1 MMVSRSWKMIAAAI
15 VTITFLLDLDL
26 AEMPP
31 NYTFMREATEAPK
44 VSFYDYIVVGG
55 GTTGIPVAATLSE
68 NSSVLLLER
77 GGSPYPNPNVTLGA
91 NFGTYFFDTS
101 PDSPSQQFVVEGVV
115 NARPRVLGGGTCIN
129 AGFYTRAE
137 DRFYTEAGLTDANL
151 IEESYQYAEKVMVF
165 EPVLGGWQTALRA
178 AMLEAGVTPDN
189 GYTFD
194 HLNGRSKPMAYG
206 VVFEDSLGKMHRA
219 YLKSGKKNE
228 IIVSAGAL
236 GSPQLLILSGIGPKE
251 QLDALKI
258 KVVVE
263 QPLVGQYMADNPL
276 NGFFIPALVPVE
288 RSLVQTVG
296 ITEFGSYIEESGG
309 INFLL
314 ADTPTY
320 LGYDYQEPEDLEK
333 CVKGLEVMLA
343 AIESDAFSN
352 YRYPNMTA
360 QDILDLNIQYPYNQ
374 NENSKTFSTLEQ
386 YCKDTKST
394 IWHYHGGCRIGKVLD
409 EEYKVLGVDGL
420 RVMDGST
427 FLNSPGTNPQASLM
441 MLGRYMGVT
450 MLAQRYSADK
460 PYADMFELQVLTQL
474 HRFGSCWCREET
486 RTAAA
491 TFLTSTILT
500 AVPVL
505 MQWPSKAYINTFIFH
520 LFSISYVLVYHHHSP
535 RIKFRMVSKS
545 WRMIAAAIVTI
556 IFLLDFGVADMPPN
570 YTFMREATEAP
581 KVSFYDYIVVGGG
594 TTGIPL
600 AATLSENSSVLLLE
614 RGGSPYPNPNVTLG
628 ANFGTYFLDTSPESP
643 SQQFVVEGVVNARP
657 RVLGGG
663 TCINAGFYTRAED
676 RFYTEAGLTDANLI
690 EESYQYAEKVMV
702 FEPVLGGWQT
712 ALRAAMLEAGVTPDN
727 GYIFDHLNGTKTGG
741 SIFDPDGV
749 RHTAADLLQYANP
762 EGISKPVAYGVVF
775 EDSLGKMHRAYL
787 KHGKKNEIIVS
798 AGALGSPQLLIL
810 SGIGPKEQLDALKIK
825 VVVEQP
831 LVGQYMAD
839 NPLNGLFI
847 PALVPVER
855 SLVQTVGITEFGSY
869 IEESGGDNP
878 NVTFNY
884 FKEPEDLEKCVKG
897 LEVMLAAIVSD
908 AFSNYRYPNMTAQ
921 DILDLNIQYPY
932 NLNENSKTFSTLE
945 QYCKDTKS
953 TIWHYHGGC
962 RIGKVLDNE
971 YKVLGV
977 DGLRVMDGST
987 FLNSPGT
994 NPQASLMMLGRYMGV
1009 TMLAQRCA
1017 TDKPYADM

>member
-1 MMVSRSWKMIAAAI
+1 MVSRSWRMIAAAI
-15 VTITFLLDLDL
+15 VTIIFLLDFGVSD
-26 AEMPP
+26 MPP

-77 GGSPYPNPNVTLGA
+77 GGSPYPNPNVTLSA
-91 NFGTYFFDTS
+91 NFGTYFLDSS
-101 PDSPSQQFVVEGVV
+101 PESPSQQFVVEGVV

-194 HLNGRSKPMAYG
+194 HLNGTKTGGSIFDPDGVRHTAADLLQYADPEGLSLLLHASVHKILFRTKGRSKPLAYG

-314 ADTPTY
+314 ADTATY
-320 LGYDYQEPEDLEK
+320 LGYNYEMGGFIFEKTDGPVSMGNLTVVNRNPGDNPNVTFNYFKEPEDLEK

-386 YCKDTKST
+386 YCKDTKGT

-409 EEYKVLGVDGL
+409 DEYKVLGVDGL
-420 RVMDGST
+420 RVVDGST
-427 FLNSPGTNPQASLM
+427 F
-441 MLGRYMGVT
+441 V
-450 MLAQRYSADK
+450 
-460 PYADMFELQVLTQL
+460 
-474 HRFGSCWCREET
+474 
-486 RTAAA
+486 
-491 TFLTSTILT
+491 
-500 AVPVL
+500 
-505 MQWPSKAYINTFIFH
+505 
-520 LFSISYVLVYHHHSP
+520 
-535 RIKFRMVSKS
+535 
-545 WRMIAAAIVTI
+545 
-556 IFLLDFGVADMPPN
+556 
-570 YTFMREATEAP
+570 
-581 KVSFYDYIVVGGG
+581 
-594 TTGIPL
+594 
-600 AATLSENSSVLLLE
+600 
-614 RGGSPYPNPNVTLG
+614 
-628 ANFGTYFLDTSPESP
+628 
-643 SQQFVVEGVVNARP
+643 
-657 RVLGGG
+657 
-663 TCINAGFYTRAED
+663 
-676 RFYTEAGLTDANLI
+676 
-690 EESYQYAEKVMV
+690 
-702 FEPVLGGWQT
+702 
-712 ALRAAMLEAGVTPDN
+712 
-727 GYIFDHLNGTKTGG
+727 
-741 SIFDPDGV
+741 
-749 RHTAADLLQYANP
+749 
-762 EGISKPVAYGVVF
+762 
-775 EDSLGKMHRAYL
+775 
-787 KHGKKNEIIVS
+787 
-798 AGALGSPQLLIL
+798 
-810 SGIGPKEQLDALKIK
+810 
-825 VVVEQP
+825 
-831 LVGQYMAD
+831 
-839 NPLNGLFI
+839 
-847 PALVPVER
+847 
-855 SLVQTVGITEFGSY
+855 
-869 IEESGGDNP
+869 
-878 NVTFNY
+878 
-884 FKEPEDLEKCVKG
+884 
-897 LEVMLAAIVSD
+897 
-908 AFSNYRYPNMTAQ
+908 
-921 DILDLNIQYPY
+921 
-932 NLNENSKTFSTLE
+932 
-945 QYCKDTKS
+945 
-953 TIWHYHGGC
+953 
-962 RIGKVLDNE
+962 
-971 YKVLGV
+971 
-977 DGLRVMDGST
+977 
-987 FLNSPGT
+987 NSPGT

-1017 TDKPYADM
+1017 ADKPYADM